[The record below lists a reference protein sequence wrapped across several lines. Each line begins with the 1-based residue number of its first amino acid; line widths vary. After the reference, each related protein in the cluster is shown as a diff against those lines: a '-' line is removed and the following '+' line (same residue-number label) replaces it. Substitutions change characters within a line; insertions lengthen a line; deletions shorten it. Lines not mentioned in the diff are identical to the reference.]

1 VESHSSISVG
11 RDHFAAR
18 PLSFAACGAGTAFR
32 LPSWPKSEAVRVIRS
47 QEVIVPGS
55 TGNRFRFAAVLLSLL
70 AAGACARQTPPG
82 QNSQGMPTGSAE
94 VSDDMSAANVAAG
107 QRIFRFDT
115 FGDEQ
120 FWTDTARMHEVIQK
134 SVSPKTALSVGLK
147 VDAEAIPAD
156 VAAAIKA
163 GQVNLDDPAT
173 TVTLLKLNAVV
184 GVVGTVATVD
194 GKETLTRVGITCALC
209 HSTVDNSFSQGIGK
223 RLDGWPN
230 TELNVGAIIALSPA
244 ITPAQKAVYSSWG
257 PGKYDPR
264 YNFDGKS
271 TPLVLPPASGLANVR
286 NEVFT
291 AEGPISYWNAYVA
304 VTQMHGHGNFSDP
317 RLGIDIRQEPDMVG
331 PKLGALRAY
340 QHSLA
345 APAPPAGSFDA
356 AAASRG
362 QAVFN
367 QSCATCHVG
376 GNGTDNNS
384 GILHAASETG
394 MSEAYALR
402 TANKKYRTTPLRGL
416 WQHAP
421 YFHDGSAATLAD
433 VVTHYNRVRNLNLSA
448 AQQQDLVQYLKSL

>member
-1 VESHSSISVG
+1 MSKVVRHV
-11 RDHFAAR
+11 
-18 PLSFAACGAGTAFR
+18 LSCATGLSCFIAVAGCSPR
-32 LPSWPKSEAVRVIRS
+32 MSPSENPN
-47 QEVIVPGS
+47 G
-55 TGNRFRFAAVLLSLL
+55 T
-70 AAGACARQTPPG
+70 
-82 QNSQGMPTGSAE
+82 PTGAANAT
-94 VSDDMSAANVAAG
+94 DDMSPASLAQG
-107 QRIFRFDT
+107 KQIFRFDT

-134 SVSPKTALSVGLK
+134 SVSPATALSVGLK
-147 VDAEAIPAD
+147 VDAEAIPAE

-163 GQVNLDDPAT
+163 GKVDLNDPAT

-184 GVVGTVATVD
+184 GVKGTVATVN

-209 HSTVDNSFSQGIGK
+209 HSTVDNSFAKGIGR

-230 TELNVGAIIALSPA
+230 EDLNVGAIIALSPA
-244 ITPAQKAVYSSWG
+244 ITPAQKAVYNSWG

-264 YNFDGKS
+264 YNIDGKN
-271 TPLVLPPASGLANVR
+271 TPLVVPPAYGLAHVK

-291 AEGPISYWNAYVA
+291 AEGPMSYWNAYVA

-331 PKLGALRAY
+331 PKLAALRAY
-340 QHSLA
+340 QHSIA
-345 APAPPAGSFDA
+345 APAPPPASYDVA
-356 AAASRG
+356 AAARG
-362 QAVFN
+362 RAVFD

-384 GILHAASETG
+384 GVLHAASETG
-394 MSEAYALR
+394 MSDAYALR

-416 WQHAP
+416 WQHPP

-433 VVTHYNRVRNLNLSA
+433 VVTHYNQVRHLNLSA